1 MLLKKAT
8 FISLWLVAL
17 SLAICSTFVFI
28 ACGLKFSVFHSGLN
42 VRHQDFSDSTRLS
55 LYLWQSLPESGV
67 WSDYVLSI
75 PGMAAVMA
83 FLSSIALGSYAALR
97 LEDINH
103 GIFTDRKADMHRWEA
118 MLVGQPGTA
127 SEQT

>member
-1 MLLKKAT
+1 MVLKKAT

-67 WSDYVLSI
+67 WSAYVLSI
-75 PGMAAVMA
+75 PGMVALVA
-83 FLSSIALGSYAALR
+83 FLSSIGLGSFAALR
-97 LEDINH
+97 LEDIDH
-103 GIFTDRKADMHRWEA
+103 GICTDRKADIHRWEA
-118 MLVGQPGTA
+118 MLVGQSATA
-127 SEQT
+127 PEQA